1 MSAALEEITEKALLL
16 SPQDKLALAN
26 RLLSDQLSDASEVEA
41 AWDEEILARIEAIDN
56 GTAIGVS
63 FEEVIDDARKR
74 RAKGSRRKGPRRATS
89 TCSPGP
95 ISGWHRPSGT
105 RFP

>member
-1 MSAALEEITEKALLL
+1 MSAALEEITEKALQL

-56 GTAIGVS
+56 GTAIGVP
-63 FEEVIDDARKR
+63 FEEVIDAARKR
-74 RAKGSRRKGPRRATS
+74 RAK
-89 TCSPGP
+89 
-95 ISGWHRPSGT
+95 
-105 RFP
+105 

>member
-63 FEEVIDDARKR
+63 FEEVIDAARKR
-74 RAKGSRRKGPRRATS
+74 RAK
-89 TCSPGP
+89 
-95 ISGWHRPSGT
+95 
-105 RFP
+105 

>member
-1 MSAALEEITEKALLL
+1 MFAALEEITEKALQL

-56 GTAIGVS
+56 GTAIGVP
-63 FEEVIDDARKR
+63 FEEVIAARKR
-74 RAKGSRRKGPRRATS
+74 PAK
-89 TCSPGP
+89 
-95 ISGWHRPSGT
+95 
-105 RFP
+105 

>member
-1 MSAALEEITEKALLL
+1 MSAALEEIAEKALQL

-41 AWDEEILARIEAIDN
+41 AWEDEILARIEAIDN

-63 FEEVIDDARKR
+63 FEEVIDAARKR
-74 RAKGSRRKGPRRATS
+74 RAK
-89 TCSPGP
+89 
-95 ISGWHRPSGT
+95 
-105 RFP
+105 

>member
-1 MSAALEEITEKALLL
+1 MSAALEEITEKALQL

-41 AWDEEILARIEAIDN
+41 AWNEEILARIEAIDN

-63 FEEVIDDARKR
+63 FEEVILAARKR
-74 RAKGSRRKGPRRATS
+74 RAK
-89 TCSPGP
+89 
-95 ISGWHRPSGT
+95 
-105 RFP
+105 

>member
-1 MSAALEEITEKALLL
+1 MFAALEEITEKALQL

-56 GTAIGVS
+56 GTAIGIP
-63 FEEVIDDARKR
+63 FEEVIRATRKR
-74 RAKGSRRKGPRRATS
+74 RAK
-89 TCSPGP
+89 
-95 ISGWHRPSGT
+95 
-105 RFP
+105 

>member
-1 MSAALEEITEKALLL
+1 MSAALEEITEKALQL

-56 GTAIGVS
+56 GTAIGVP
-63 FEEVIDDARKR
+63 FEEVIFAARKR
-74 RAKGSRRKGPRRATS
+74 RAK
-89 TCSPGP
+89 
-95 ISGWHRPSGT
+95 
-105 RFP
+105 